1 MKSPSI
7 TSFVA
12 ILLIATLC
20 TGCGSS
26 LNTEQVTGTITLNGK
41 PLELIHVE
49 FWSTEGPRSI
59 GKTDESG
66 NFFLELDDRTMK
78 GAVIGTHK
86 VMLRDTWP
94 MKDDYLSESGEWVD
108 KSDGKRPRIHSKYY
122 DVSTT
127 PLSFTVKPG
136 EKNHYDIEALPR
148 QQ

>member
-1 MKSPSI
+1 MKLPHLKLL
-7 TSFVA
+7 FVS
-12 ILLIATLC
+12 LLLAVAC
-20 TGCGSS
+20 SGCGSQ
-26 LNTEQVTGTITLNGK
+26 LKTEEVTGTVTLNGK

-49 FWSTEGPRSI
+49 FWSSEGPRSI
-59 GKTDESG
+59 GKTDDSG

-78 GAVIGTHK
+78 GAVVGTHK

-122 DVSTT
+122 DVSST
-127 PLSFTVKPG
+127 PLSFTVKSG
-136 EKNHYDIEALPR
+136 EKNHFAIEVLPR